1 MSRMHRVRRH
11 HAGDSLANHER
22 ARRLTSER
30 LDGSLE
36 PNDSNW
42 LRDHLAGCSS
52 CRGVAAAY
60 QADTMALRALRDRTP
75 EPPRDLWA
83 RTSAAIERE
92 AASSGGSRRISTGR
106 PRPAL
111 GVLSGIA
118 VIAVVIGA
126 SVMSGG
132 WLNAPT
138 TVAPEPTSP
147 GVALGSPSARPGPTP
162 IVVGAGSVGWVGT
175 STTGEL
181 AYNVTNVNEVCPVE
195 RKPDCAEVSD
205 GHSRQVDLK
214 IHPKSISQSPV
225 RNQAVVVGTDG
236 SGSDAV
242 MVIALPTVEPTTTP
256 VPTAQE
262 PSATPGTEPSQTADA
277 SEPPA
282 SPASEPPAS
291 EPPASEPP
299 APPTS
304 PSETPAP
311 TLAANLAI
319 VTGVKVVGQSAA
331 YSPDGSWFA
340 FTARPSDGTN
350 GPDIYVWRVGDELAR
365 PLTDDHASVFG
376 SWVGSRLIGSR
387 PQSAE
392 GTGDV
397 TASSFLIDPATGA
410 ETALAAPVW
419 RPIVDPQGLW
429 AVVWDGTIRIDP
441 DTHIPAPDKGS
452 LVLRAYSRSDG
463 VATTGTADALVEG
476 DVSVFDGRWDDSG
489 TWLAIWIAGAT
500 DPSIGRLSLI
510 HLDPVSGIVD
520 RPHGAPE
527 DVTALPGF
535 SIANGRLAWATPPG
549 QGGEGSRVQ
558 IVAWTDDA
566 VGSVESGPITDAVVI
581 H

>member
-1 MSRMHRVRRH
+1 MSRMQRVRRH
-11 HAGDSLANHER
+11 RAGDSLANHDR
-22 ARRLTSER
+22 ARRLVSER

-36 PNDSNW
+36 PIEANW
-42 LRDHLAGCSS
+42 LNDHLAGCSS

-92 AASSGGSRRISTGR
+92 AARGGGSRRNSAGR

-132 WLNAPT
+132 WLNAPVA
-138 TVAPEPTSP
+138 VAPEPTVP
-147 GVALGSPSARPGPTP
+147 AVAQGSPSARPGPTP

-175 STTGEL
+175 STNGDL

-195 RKPDCAEVSD
+195 RKPDCAEVTD

-214 IHPKSISQSPV
+214 IRPKSISQSPV

-236 SGSDAV
+236 SGSDTV
-242 MVIALPTVEPTTTP
+242 VVIALPTAQPSASPVATP
-256 VPTAQE
+256 QQ
-262 PSATPGTEPSQTADA
+262 PSATPSTEPSETADA

-282 SPASEPPAS
+282 SPTSEPPAS
-291 EPPASEPP
+291 ESPRPPASPG
-299 APPTS
+299 
-304 PSETPAP
+304 ETPGPTPGP
-311 TLAANLAI
+311 TLAADLAI
-319 VTGVKVVGQSAA
+319 VSGVKVVGQSAA
-331 YSPDGSWFA
+331 YSPDGAWFA
-340 FTARPSDGTN
+340 FTARPSDGTT
-350 GPDIYVWRVGDELAR
+350 GPDIYVWRVGDALAR
-365 PLTDDHASVFG
+365 PVTDDHASVFG
-376 SWVGSRLIGSR
+376 SWAGRRLIGSR
-387 PQSAE
+387 PKGVE
-392 GTGDV
+392 GTADV
-397 TASSFLIDPATGA
+397 AASSFLIDPATGS

-419 RPIVDPQGLW
+419 RPIVDPEGLW
-429 AVVWDGTIRIDP
+429 AVVWDGTIRVDP

-463 VATTGTADALVEG
+463 VAIDGTADAVVDG
-476 DVSVFDGRWDDSG
+476 DVSEFDVRWDETG
-489 TWLAIWIAGAT
+489 TWLAIWIADAT

-535 SIANGRLAWATPPG
+535 SISDGRLAWATPPG
-549 QGGEGSRVQ
+549 QSGEASRVQ
-558 IVAWTDDA
+558 IVAWTDDS
-566 VGSVESGPITDAVVI
+566 VGSVESGPITDAVII